1 MGPIKNKIVRQQLY
15 LKELQRR
22 KKEKLEKR
30 KDRAK
35 EEEKEPEKKAARL
48 AENVPETIESK
59 RVYDQT
65 VLQDEPDEEVQ
76 AEIQDDEFAAYFNE
90 ERRFPKLLVTTS
102 KRASRKCYDFA
113 SELLDCF
120 PNAEFRKRTGNIE
133 IHEIAEAATKR
144 GYTDL
149 IVLNE
154 DRKQTNALT
163 LIHLPSGPSFYFT
176 LSSIQSAQE
185 ISNHGRSSGHIPELI
200 INNFSTRLGLTVAR
214 AFQSLFIQQPQIQGR
229 QVVTIHCQRDF
240 LFFRRHRYDF
250 RERSNRPDG
259 IGTGLQELG
268 PRFTMRLRM
277 VQRGVWDN
285 KKGEVFFESNA
296 GEESD
301 RRRFWL

>member
-15 LKELQRR
+15 LKDLQRR

-35 EEEKEPEKKAARL
+35 EEEKNPETKAARL
-48 AENVPETIESK
+48 AENVPQTIESK

-76 AEIQDDEFAAYFNE
+76 AEIQDDEFASYFNE

-102 KRASRKCYDFA
+102 KRASRKCYEFA

-133 IHEIAEAATKR
+133 IHEIAEAASKR

-176 LSSIQSAQE
+176 LSSIQSAKE
-185 ISNHGRSSGHIPELI
+185 ISNHGRSTGHIPELI

-277 VQRGVWDN
+277 VQRGIWDN
-285 KKGEVFFESNA
+285 KKGEIFFESNA

>member
-59 RVYDQT
+59 RVYDET

-277 VQRGVWDN
+277 VQRGIWDN

-301 RRRFWL
+301 RRKFWL